1 MFKKRL
7 LKNIILGVALGVVG
21 GFGLSQQVRADN
33 NTEKAD
39 FEIQPITSVAQVDT
53 SLHYYDLKF
62 KPGTKNTIKM
72 RIQNFTD
79 KKITVNSEIQNGM
92 TQVGGDMKFQ
102 SSAKGLDP
110 SAKIPLTTIATI
122 KKANQT
128 IHLEPQETKVV
139 EAEIKMPTDNFNGM
153 IAGGWKFIEYR
164 NNKTSDQTISS
175 NYAYMVSINLRGSHY
190 KVYPELKYAST
201 KPILYN
207 SRPAMGVNIR
217 NTQPMVLKNVHFKA
231 VVSRKGLFSDNR
243 LYEKEGSSMAP
254 NSVVTLP
261 ISWAYDNMKPGT
273 YNVAVKVTGENLW
286 NKLPMSW
293 TFKKTFKVSKEAAAS
308 LNKRSL
314 QRPTN
319 KWLYVVA
326 ANGVLLLV
334 AAYGL
339 YRVIKIG

>member
-21 GFGLSQQVRADN
+21 GFGLSQQVQADN

-53 SLHYYDLKF
+53 SLRYYDLKF

-79 KKITVNSEIQNGM
+79 KKITVNSELQNGM
-92 TQVGGDMKFQ
+92 TQVGGDMEFQ
-102 SSAKGLDP
+102 SSTKGLDP
-110 SAKIPLTTIATI
+110 SAKVPLTTIASVE
-122 KKANQT
+122 KSART
-128 IHLEPQETKVV
+128 IHLDPQETRVV
-139 EAEIKMPTDNFNGM
+139 EAEIKMPSENFNGM
-153 IAGGWKFIEYR
+153 IAGGWKFTEHLE
-164 NNKTSDQTISS
+164 NKTTDQTISS

-201 KPILYN
+201 KPILYD
-207 SRPAMGVNIR
+207 SRPAMGIKIR

-231 VVSRKGLFSDNR
+231 VISKAGLFSDNR

-254 NSVVTLP
+254 NSSVTLP
-261 ISWAYDNMKPGT
+261 VSWAYDNMKAGT
-273 YNVAVKVTGENLW
+273 YKVAVKVTGENLW

-293 TFKKTFKVSKEAAAS
+293 TFKKSFKVSEAEAAS

-319 KWLYVVA
+319 KWLYVIA
-326 ANGVLLLV
+326 ANGLLLLV